1 VTRGDRDPNDIR
13 ATDLRQYL
21 YCPRV
26 VYYSYVVPVPRVE
39 TFSMREGRAA
49 ELEHARL
56 ERRRTL
62 GRYGLIEG
70 ERRYAVSLRCRAL
83 GITGIVDEV
92 IDSPSGPVPVDVKFT
107 EGGVAFGHQV
117 QLAVYAMALEEE
129 SGRTVPRGFIH
140 LVPGSRVVAIPVDDN
155 LRAATRDIAR
165 RVRDIV
171 STDAFPA
178 PADRIA
184 KCDGCE
190 LRFFCN
196 DVF

>member
-1 VTRGDRDPNDIR
+1 VSEGDRHPSDIR

-26 VYYSYVVPVPRVE
+26 VYYSYVVPVRRVE

-49 ELEHARL
+49 EMEHARL

-62 GRYGLIEG
+62 GRYGLFEG
-70 ERRYAVSLRCRAL
+70 ERRYAVSLRCHAL

-92 IDSPSGPVPVDVKFT
+92 IDSPSGPLPVDVKFT
-107 EGGVAFGHQV
+107 EGRVAFGHQV

-129 SGRTVPRGFIH
+129 SGRDVPRGFIH
-140 LVPGSRVVAIPVDDN
+140 LVPGRRVVAVAIDEK
-155 LRAATRDIAR
+155 LRAATRDTAR
-165 RVRDIV
+165 RVRKIV
-171 STDAFPA
+171 NTDAFPA